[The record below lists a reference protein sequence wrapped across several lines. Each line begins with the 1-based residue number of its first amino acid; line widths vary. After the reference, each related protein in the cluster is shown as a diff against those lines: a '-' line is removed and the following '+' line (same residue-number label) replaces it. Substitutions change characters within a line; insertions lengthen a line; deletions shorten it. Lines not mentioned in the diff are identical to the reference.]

1 MYGKWLVLAAVAA
14 VIFAASVALSMSVG
28 AGVAYAADRRD
39 IDASTFATIDGENYT
54 VARLYGSYEL
64 RPNLTLKV
72 RLENLLNE
80 KYESVNGY
88 PAPGFGAFGGIEWRW

>member
-1 MYGKWLVLAAVAA
+1 ML
-14 VIFAASVALSMSVG
+14 FRS
-28 AGVAYAADRRD
+28 
-39 IDASTFATIDGENYT
+39 
-54 VARLYGSYEL
+54 LYGSYEL